1 VATTTGWTWD
11 YVEHHICLHRH
22 AALVRQWRRSPP
34 LQVMVQAWL
43 GIDGDDEPAPH
54 LPAGPLGP
62 ADEERAIADFIRNF
76 QAAGGLV
83 H

>member
-22 AALVRQWRRSPP
+22 AALVQQWRRSPP
-34 LQVMVQAWL
+34 LQVMVQAYL
-43 GIDGDDEPAPH
+43 GIDSDDPAPASTQPMT
-54 LPAGPLGP
+54 PAQ
-62 ADEERAIADFIRNF
+62 EEAAIEAFARSF
-76 QAAGGLV
+76 AAAGGAV

>member
-1 VATTTGWTWD
+1 MATTTGWTWD

-34 LQVMVQAWL
+34 LQAMVQAWL
-43 GIDGDDEPAPH
+43 GIEPDDQPGPGTPGHPAT
-54 LPAGPLGP
+54 P
-62 ADEERAIADFIRNF
+62 ADEERAIAEFCRNF

>member
-1 VATTTGWTWD
+1 
-11 YVEHHICLHRH
+11 
-22 AALVRQWRRSPP
+22 
-34 LQVMVQAWL
+34 MVQAWL